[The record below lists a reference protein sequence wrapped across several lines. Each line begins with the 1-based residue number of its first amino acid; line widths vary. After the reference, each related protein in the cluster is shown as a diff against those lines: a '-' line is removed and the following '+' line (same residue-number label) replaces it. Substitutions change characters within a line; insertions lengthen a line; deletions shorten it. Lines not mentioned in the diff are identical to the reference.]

1 MCCLLCRAGSV
12 ILSNSGCSAAGEQSP
27 THFQMCTDCPQSQI
41 YSSSWRLYLM
51 NDHSGKLRFLFV
63 HFFFLNGILLIFI
76 THSENHQIPPTLH
89 WIISQIHPSSW
100 SHSLLY
106 LLRVT
111 LLPTDVTVPYCLTS
125 LNLGSILLPRKK
137 KKIKCMK
144 FLTHY
149 IL

>member
-63 HFFFLNGILLIFI
+63 HFFFFKWHFAYLYHSFRKPSNPTNSTLNYF
-76 THSENHQIPPTLH
+76 SD
-89 WIISQIHPSSW
+89 PSLFLVSFTSVFAQ
-100 SHSLLY
+100 SHTTSHRCY
-106 LLRVT
+106 SP
-111 LLPTDVTVPYCLTS
+111 LLPYFPQSRLYTPA
-125 LNLGSILLPRKK
+125 KK
-137 KKIKCMK
+137 KKKNKCMK